1 RRGLEAHRAAAGA
14 VYDAHLRAGLRSAL
28 GVGWTR
34 PMRGSAEV
42 LGVEPALR
50 GEFSSRSADI
60 RRHVVE
66 TGSPSARGRRVAWA
80 GTRPAKLAPPPFPEL
95 AAEWARRARDVGAA
109 PLKVARSEP
118 SARHAVLDEHG
129 FASVLSETPHGGAY
143 RRDAVRAFATA
154 ARDGASGPALERAA
168 DLWLPP
174 GGVGVAESM
183 HRRRDVTPGC
193 HLLDALGPRP
203 VDPDAH
209 GVWRGAAMEIERY
222 RE

>member
-60 RRHVVE
+60 RRHVAE
-66 TGSPSARGRRVAWA
+66 TGTTSARGRRVAWA
-80 GTRPAKLAPPPFPEL
+80 VTRPAKLAPPPLPEL
-95 AAEWARRARDVGAA
+95 AAEWARRARDVGAS

-129 FASVLSETPHGGAY
+129 FAAVLSETPHGGGY
-143 RRDAVRAFATA
+143 RRDPGRGLSPA
-154 ARDGASGPALERAA
+154 A
-168 DLWLPP
+168 P
-174 GGVGVAESM
+174 GGG
-183 HRRRDVTPGC
+183 
-193 HLLDALGPRP
+193 
-203 VDPDAH
+203 
-209 GVWRGAAMEIERY
+209 
-222 RE
+222 